1 MSIRN
6 ETTNQTAVENEIS
19 RRNLIQR
26 AGFMAGAVA
35 LTGAVP
41 ALLSKASA
49 QMAAPMS
56 ASPSDAVMKSGMSD
70 SMMLSDTPTASNPFG
85 SLAKLGS
92 DEDIFNFALL
102 LEYLEAEFYARVVAA
117 NNSRTFLSARA
128 GEVAQKLALDEAAHV
143 IAITNRIVK
152 AGGTPVAKP
161 TFQFPENV
169 FVSQLGFLELAAN
182 FEVTGVGAYSGAAP
196 KIKSADYLRFAASIY
211 GIEARHTA
219 IIRMLDGRT
228 FAPTALEIPLSAA
241 EVASRVAPFIVL

>member
-6 ETTNQTAVENEIS
+6 ETTNQVTVENENIS

-49 QMAAPMS
+49 QMSAPMS
-56 ASPSDAVMKSGMSD
+56 AQDAIMKSGMSD

-117 NNSRTFLSARA
+117 NNSRTFLSARV

-161 TFQFPENV
+161 SFQFPENV
-169 FVSQLGFLELAAN
+169 FVSQLGFLELAAS

-228 FAPTALEIPLSAA
+228 FAPSALEVPLSAA